1 MINLIALL
9 FILIGLYGSDNKV
22 RASLYLFLYTLFG
35 SLFLLLAILTMY
47 TWMGTTDL
55 EALYKS
61 NLTNQIQMYLFI
73 GIFIAFAVKTP
84 VIFLNNWLL
93 KAHVE
98 SPLGGSIILAGIT
111 MPALNLAICW
121 EHLYRSISRKLF
133 ANFSCFNS
141 TLREDDTLKLENIE
155 TIEDCESNIELNRIF
170 RGYTLN
176 TTNIYS
182 YLAGLIEGDGCIYVP
197 KSSVGAAKVVII
209 FNSKDLPLA
218 LLIQKELKWGNINK
232 IKGKNAYEYVISNFE
247 GLNLI
252 ANLINGY
259 MRTHKIEKLYK
270 LIDWIN
276 LKNKNNNLKKLSLDN
291 SCLSSN
297 AWLAGFIEADGCFYV
312 RVTQNK
318 NCATHKI
325 ACLFELAQKTTE
337 ENSMLDIIT
346 KISEFLSTNVKFRDK
361 SSQYWIR
368 TSKYESNKIL
378 VSYLQK
384 YPLFSS
390 KYLDFLSW
398 QRILNIMIKKE
409 QVNKLEEIRKIK
421 NSMNS
426 KRTQFNWDHL
436 KKFYS

>member
-1 MINLIALL
+1 MPVSRYELKYPKIKKTHKLC
-9 FILIGLYGSDNKV
+9 GSV
-22 RASLYLFLYTLFG
+22 FG

-47 TWMGTTDL
+47 SLMGTTDL
-55 EALYKS
+55 DALYKS
-61 NLTNQIQMYLFI
+61 NFTKQIQKYLFI

-84 VIFLNNWLL
+84 TIFLNNWLL

-111 MPALNLAICW
+111 TMPVLNLAKCW
-121 EHLYRSISRKLF
+121 EDLYRSISRKLLA
-133 ANFSCFNS
+133 ANLSCFNS

-155 TIEDCESNIELNRIF
+155 TIEDCESNIELNRIL

-176 TTNIYS
+176 TTNISSFSS

-218 LLIQKELKWGNINK
+218 LLIQKELKCGNINK
-232 IKGKNAYEYVISNFE
+232 IKGKNAYEYVISNFK

-252 ANLINGY
+252 VNLINGY
-259 MRTHKIEKLYK
+259 MRTHKIDKLYK
-270 LIDWIN
+270 LIDLIN

-297 AWLAGFIEADGCFYV
+297 AWLAGFIEAEGCFYV

-378 VSYLQK
+378 ISYLQK

-390 KYLDFLSW
+390 KYLDFRSW
-398 QRILNIMIKKE
+398 EIILNIMIKKE
-409 QVNKLEEIRKIK
+409 QVNKLEEIIKIK

-436 KKFYS
+436 QNFYS